1 MLLHSLTS
9 ILARREPGWRR
20 RREGVWVAGDV
31 AQQMNSA
38 ILSLPL
44 GVAKFCWGHRD
55 RELLRE
61 GSWGPNSSLLVPYLP
76 PPVSQP
82 AGDKTGLRAVCLGQS
97 HKGEHN

>member
-1 MLLHSLTS
+1 M
-9 ILARREPGWRR
+9 
-20 RREGVWVAGDV
+20 WVAGDV

-44 GVAKFCWGHRD
+44 GAAKLCWDHRD

-61 GSWGPNSSLLVPYLP
+61 GSWGPSSSILVPYLL

-82 AGDKTGLRAVCLGQS
+82 AGDKTGLRAVCLGRAT
-97 HKGEHN
+97 KENIIKKTLLA